1 MILYIS
7 IVGDDSVN
15 ISVDELKKRRAQ
27 LEDKYDALEKDIYKL
42 YSLNKLEEAALQEKK
57 QNLLDMQISYIDQII
72 ANLLETPKIYDKLNR
87 LKQEYEELVGE

>member
-1 MILYIS
+1 M
-7 IVGDDSVN
+7 N

-27 LEDKYDALEKDIYKL
+27 LEDKYDVLEKDIYKL

>member
-1 MILYIS
+1 M
-7 IVGDDSVN
+7 N
-15 ISVDELKKRRAQ
+15 ISVDELKKRRTQ